1 MRSAYG
7 RLSANR
13 MVENS
18 GQSIHVT
25 SDCGRRRRIVVSLG
39 RCIDAAPVYDW
50 RFTRL
55 KRSEINLIVTRYDQ
69 TFRLNIAVP
78 ISIGVH
84 LRQLLQYGMHGF
96 KNFLLVMARNPVKAL
111 LMSGFLG
118 GFTTFSA
125 FSLDLVTLAERN
137 AWNGAFAYLLA
148 SVGLSVAALLF
159 GLWLTRAALG

>member
-1 MRSAYG
+1 MPSLPLIILVAAGGAAGSVARYLVGIATAGWLGAGFPSGTLAVNVAGSLLMGVAAGFAGARSG
-7 RLSANR
+7 
-13 MVENS
+13 
-18 GQSIHVT
+18 
-25 SDCGRRRRIVVSLG
+25 
-39 RCIDAAPVYDW
+39 
-50 RFTRL
+50 
-55 KRSEINLIVTRYDQ
+55 
-69 TFRLNIAVP
+69 
-78 ISIGVH
+78 
-84 LRQLLQYGMHGF
+84 LQAE
-96 KNFLLVMARNPVKAL
+96 LKAL